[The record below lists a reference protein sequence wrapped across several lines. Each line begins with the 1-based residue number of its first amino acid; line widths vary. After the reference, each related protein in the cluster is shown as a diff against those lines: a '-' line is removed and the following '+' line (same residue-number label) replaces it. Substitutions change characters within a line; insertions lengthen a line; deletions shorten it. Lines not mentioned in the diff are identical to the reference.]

1 MAVSPFPQPTV
12 SANSF
17 LYPAPIF
24 INFDSTTLCQN
35 STKSDSVLHLLRPLR
50 LSMMYENA
58 TRQRLDDVHSINPFM
73 LGAIIISAPV
83 FFLGIPALPT
93 FQRQHYYLCG
103 VGANS
108 IPIPLCILAPGPS
121 CLFLKN
127 QKLKSK
133 SVVFRA
139 ICLYPVSLSIPPY
152 RPCSLI
158 VLGPICI
165 SSLSLRSL
173 LLGLV
178 ALCSLVGLSMIATS
192 PTDGVLLQMANIP
205 IMWIPR
211 TMGPL
216 SLTPNVYE
224 RNWSCDVSH
233 KPCLWIQ

>member
-121 CLFLKN
+121 CLFLK
-127 QKLKSK
+127 KSK
-133 SVVFRA
+133 PQIEIRCFPSHLF
-139 ICLYPVSLSIPPY
+139 ISCVSLHSPVPPM
-152 RPCSLI
+152 LI
-158 VLGPICI
+158 NRTWADMYFFLISQIAALGACRFVF
-165 SSLSLRSL
+165 S
-173 LLGLV
+173 
-178 ALCSLVGLSMIATS
+178 
-192 PTDGVLLQMANIP
+192 
-205 IMWIPR
+205 
-211 TMGPL
+211 
-216 SLTPNVYE
+216 
-224 RNWSCDVSH
+224 
-233 KPCLWIQ
+233 